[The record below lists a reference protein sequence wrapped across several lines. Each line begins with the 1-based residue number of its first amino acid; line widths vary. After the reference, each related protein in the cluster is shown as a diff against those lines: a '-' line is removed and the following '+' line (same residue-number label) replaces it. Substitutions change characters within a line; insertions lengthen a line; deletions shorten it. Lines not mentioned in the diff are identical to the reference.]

1 MTDPQDLW
9 IQYFINPEFF
19 LTMQE
24 NELKKIPHIFE
35 AIELLDVSNFTK
47 GQLYAY
53 DQYLD
58 GIRSNNTNMYAKW
71 MEGNEEGRMEGRME
85 GRKEGR
91 KEGLDLTLSMIIDLK
106 ESKLSLAQIA
116 EKYEVSLDIVEK
128 LFSSL

>member
-1 MTDPQDLW
+1 MTDPQDQW

-71 MEGNEEGRMEGRME
+71 MEGNEEGR
-85 GRKEGR
+85 KEGIKEGI
-91 KEGLDLTLSMIIDLK
+91 KEGLNLTFSMINDLK
-106 ESKLSLAQIA
+106 ESKLSLVQIA
-116 EKYEVSLDIVEK
+116 EKYEVSLELVEK